1 MTVAAMP
8 TLQTHSSYADL
19 RGRNV
24 VVTGGSRGIGE
35 ATALALA
42 AAGANVCIA
51 VNNSLTEGEAVAA
64 RARVTGVDCVVLKC
78 DVADPL
84 EVTRL
89 FDEVAQRWGSV
100 DVAVNNAGIVHN
112 AAAEDMTISEWRQ
125 MIDVNLTGVF
135 LCSQAA
141 GRQMIRQGQ
150 GGSIVNI
157 SSICAHVAVR
167 PQKQCHYQAAKGG
180 VNMLTKS
187 LAAEWAEHKI
197 RVNTVSPGYVNTAL
211 LSQMTELHPLW
222 EAQTPLGRLARPSEI
237 ADMILFLAS
246 QASSYVTGSDF
257 VVDGGYLSW

>member
-1 MTVAAMP
+1 MTP
-8 TLQTHSSYADL
+8 TPQIRSPSTDLQ
-19 RGRNV
+19 GRNV

-35 ATALALA
+35 STALALSA
-42 AAGANVCIA
+42 VGANVCIA
-51 VNNSLTEGEAVAA
+51 VNHSLSEGEVVASKA
-64 RARVTGVDCVVLKC
+64 RAFGVDCIVVKC

-84 EVTRL
+84 EVAEL
-89 FDEVAQRWGSV
+89 FETVAQRWGSV

-112 AAAEDMTISEWRQ
+112 AAAEDMTLSDWQR

-187 LAAEWAEHKI
+187 LAAEWAVHGI
-197 RVNTVSPGYVNTAL
+197 RVNTVSPGYVNTVL

-222 EAQTPLGRLARPSEI
+222 EAQTPMGRLARPSEI

-246 QASSYVTGSDF
+246 SASSYVTGSDF
-257 VVDGGYLSW
+257 VVDGGYLAW